1 MGLSKNGYKYGQEIH
16 VFAIIC
22 ICDVSTVY
30 ASSNMKY
37 DASSKG
43 FTYYNLL
50 SKIYIYSHD

>member
-50 SKIYIYSHD
+50 SKIYIYI